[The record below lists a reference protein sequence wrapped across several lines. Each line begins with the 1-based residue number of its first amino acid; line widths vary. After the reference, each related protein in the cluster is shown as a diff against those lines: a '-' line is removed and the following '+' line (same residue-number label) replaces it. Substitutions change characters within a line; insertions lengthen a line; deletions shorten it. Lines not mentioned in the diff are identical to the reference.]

1 MESNFYLV
9 LACHITGVYDVN
21 RNMTLANDAY
31 ELVQEWA
38 ESVAKSNLKGII
50 FHNNFS
56 DETCVRY
63 ANEYISFERIEY
75 NPEYNPNVYR
85 YFIYRDFLAKSRD
98 SIKGVFVTDVS
109 DVTLVNNPFIDTL
122 FIDNPTS
129 IFCGDE
135 PKFLA
140 NEWMLAHATHLRKQ
154 ITDYH
159 AYEEGFA
166 TETLLNCGII
176 GGAFPI
182 FFDFLQ
188 QLCKIHEIYNR
199 TNKTAYTGDMGAFN
213 YLARTQFNENLRHG
227 YPVNTVFKGY
237 ENDRMDCWFRHK

>member
-1 MESNFYLV
+1 MRYFEERVIVKYIVMESNFYLV

-31 ELVQEWA
+31 ELVQEWS

-129 IFCGDE
+129 IFIWVQLSGMF
-135 PKFLA
+135 KF
-140 NEWMLAHATHLRKQ
+140 E
-154 ITDYH
+154 
-159 AYEEGFA
+159 
-166 TETLLNCGII
+166 
-176 GGAFPI
+176 
-182 FFDFLQ
+182 
-188 QLCKIHEIYNR
+188 KISIY
-199 TNKTAYTGDMGAFN
+199 
-213 YLARTQFNENLRHG
+213 
-227 YPVNTVFKGY
+227 VFY
-237 ENDRMDCWFRHK
+237 